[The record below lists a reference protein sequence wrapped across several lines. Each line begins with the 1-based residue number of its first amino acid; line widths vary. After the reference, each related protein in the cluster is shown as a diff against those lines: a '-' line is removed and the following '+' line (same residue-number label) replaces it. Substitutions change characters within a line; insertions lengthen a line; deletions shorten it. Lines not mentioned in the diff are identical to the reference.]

1 MKEKVIQII
10 QDNTLIQKKIN
21 VDNTLE
27 ELGIDSLQMMEIIV
41 QIEKKCDTKFAY
53 YKLKNIKTIKDL
65 LEAIKGE

>member
-1 MKEKVIQII
+1 MKEEIIRII
-10 QDNTLIQKKIN
+10 QDNTVIKEKVNI
-21 VDNTLE
+21 DNTLD

-53 YKLKNIKTIKDL
+53 YKLKNIKTVKDL

>member
-10 QDNTLIQKKIN
+10 QDNTLIRKKIN

-41 QIEKKCDTKFAY
+41 QIEKECNAKIAY
-53 YKLKNIKTIKDL
+53 YKLKNIKTVKDL
-65 LEAIKGE
+65 LDAIKGE